1 LSTATDPLPPFARA
15 ALLLDLDGT
24 LLDFAATPME
34 VIVPAMLPPTL
45 LRLRDELDGALAVIT
60 GRPVEQID
68 TLLPGIVPVVAG
80 EHGGAL
86 RPAPGAALQRP
97 DLPAVPPEML
107 EQAGALAAAHP
118 GVLLERKARG
128 FALHYRLAPDAG
140 PAVEAAVTSWV
151 ALVADKFQA
160 LPAHMAWEVRPR
172 GADKGSA
179 VAAIM
184 ALPAFSGRLPVFI
197 GDDVTDEDGM
207 VVARQMGGAGLF
219 VPRVFGTPDGVRI
232 WLDRCRSDWGTLPV
246 PSPSPVLHGRGPG

>member
-1 LSTATDPLPPFARA
+1 MTCALSTATDPLPPFARA

-24 LLDFAATPME
+24 LLDFASTPMA

-45 LRLRDELDGALAVIT
+45 LRLRDALDGALAVIT

-86 RPAPGAALQRP
+86 RPAPGAPLQRP
-97 DLPAVPPEML
+97 DLPAVPAEML
-107 EQAGALAAAHP
+107 AQADAFAAAHP
-118 GVLLERKARG
+118 GVLVERKARG
-128 FALHYRLAPDAG
+128 FALHYRLAPAAG
-140 PAVEAAVTSWV
+140 PSLAAAVTSWV
-151 ALVADKFQA
+151 MPVADQFQA

-184 ALPAFSGRLPVFI
+184 ALPDFAGRLPVFI

-219 VPRVFGTPDGVRI
+219 VPRLFGTPEGVRQ
-232 WLDRCRSDWGTLPV
+232 WLDRCRSDWGALPA
-246 PSPSPVLHGRGPG
+246 PE